1 MANRTKNS
9 AWLVALV
16 TFTVLV
22 ASAGVRTAPSILLKP
37 WEVEF
42 GWSSASIS
50 LAVAIS
56 FVTFGLGG
64 PFVGTLIDRLGARRM
79 MLGGIA
85 LVTAGLAPLFFMRSL
100 WQLQLL
106 WGVLVGAGT
115 GALGSVLGAT
125 VATRWF
131 PQNRG
136 FVLGLFGTASAVG
149 QLLFYPTLTGLA
161 QQGGWRIALGTLALI
176 CIALL
181 VLVALLVKDRPT
193 EHQTGTSTAQE
204 PPIRLGAALRRLDFW
219 LLAGTFFIC
228 GYTSDGTVGTHLIT
242 HAVDHGITPA
252 TAAGTMSLISVTN
265 TLGAVLSGWLT
276 DRVENR
282 RLLAAIY
289 GLRALALLSLPF
301 VAGTQ
306 GLFVFAII
314 MGLDWNATVPLTV
327 NLIVTRFGQPSLGKL
342 YGWIFCAHMV
352 GAGLASYAGGFLR
365 DLLGSY
371 TVAFLSAGALGVMA
385 VAMVTRLSPSRGA
398 QVAPEAAS

>member
-1 MANRTKNS
+1 MASRTKSS
-9 AWLVALV
+9 AWIVALV
-16 TFTVLV
+16 TFAVLV
-22 ASAGVRTAPSILLKP
+22 ASAGVRTAPSILLTS
-37 WEVEF
+37 WESEF
-42 GWSSASIS
+42 GWSRASIS

-56 FVTFGLGG
+56 FITFGLGG

-79 MLGGIA
+79 MLSGIA
-85 LVTAGLAPLFFMRSL
+85 LVTIGLAPLFVMRSI

-115 GALGSVLGAT
+115 GTLGSVLGAT

-131 PQNRG
+131 QQNRG

-149 QLLFYPTLTGLA
+149 QLLFYPTLTALSQHGR
-161 QQGGWRIALGTLALI
+161 WRIALGALAAL

-181 VLVALLVKDRPT
+181 ALVALLIKERPAERAAT
-193 EHQTGTSTAQE
+193 TATGEHGQ
-204 PPIRLGAALRRLDFW
+204 PIPLGAALRRLDFW

-228 GYTSDGTVGTHLIT
+228 GYTSDGMVGTHLIT
-242 HAVDHGITPA
+242 HSVDHGITPA
-252 TAAGTMSLISVTN
+252 IAAGTMSVISVAN

-276 DRVENR
+276 DRVDNR

-301 VAGTQ
+301 VTGGQ
-306 GLFVFAII
+306 GLFIFAII

-327 NLIVTRFGQPSLGKL
+327 NLIVTRFGQLSLGKL

-352 GAGLASYAGGFLR
+352 GAALASYAGGFLR

-371 TVAFLSAGALGVMA
+371 SVAFLSAGALGVMA
-385 VAMVTRLSPSRGA
+385 VAMVTRLSPSRPGA
-398 QVAPEAAS
+398 PLSA

>member
-1 MANRTKNS
+1 MANRSKNS
-9 AWLVALV
+9 AWIIALV
-16 TFTVLV
+16 TFAVLV

-37 WEVEF
+37 WSVEF

-64 PFVGTLIDRLGARRM
+64 PFVGTLIDRLGARWM

-115 GALGSVLGAT
+115 GTLGSVLGAT

-131 PQNRG
+131 QQNRG

-161 QQGGWRIALGTLALI
+161 QQAGWRSALGTLALV
-176 CIALL
+176 CIGLL
-181 VLVALLVKDRPT
+181 VLVALLIKDRPAEREAT
-193 EHQTGTSTAQE
+193 AIAQE

-242 HAVDHGITPA
+242 HAVDHGITP
-252 TAAGTMSLISVTN
+252 TVAAGTMSLISVTN

-276 DRVENR
+276 DRVDNR
-282 RLLAAIY
+282 RLLAGIY
-289 GLRALALLSLPF
+289 GLRALALLSLPL
-301 VAGTQ
+301 VTGLPS
-306 GLFVFAII
+306 LFVFAIL

-352 GAGLASYAGGFLR
+352 GAGLASYAGGFVR

-385 VAMVTRLSPSRGA
+385 VAMVIRLSPSGGA
-398 QVAPEAAS
+398 RVAPETAS